1 VPEPKALAP
10 HLVIVATS
18 EQAGE
23 AEADDRLHD
32 RVLCRKH
39 RRRETGGVRLP
50 SDGNRW
56 IGIGVMR
63 GAIAKRLLAAGYAVS
78 HAPPLRRRVWSPST

>member
-1 VPEPKALAP
+1 MTASMTEFYVGSTE
-10 HLVIVATS
+10 
-18 EQAGE
+18 EG
-23 AEADDRLHD
+23 
-32 RVLCRKH
+32 
-39 RRRETGGVRLP
+39 ETGGVRLP

-78 HAPPLRRRVWSPST
+78 HAPPLRRRVWLPST